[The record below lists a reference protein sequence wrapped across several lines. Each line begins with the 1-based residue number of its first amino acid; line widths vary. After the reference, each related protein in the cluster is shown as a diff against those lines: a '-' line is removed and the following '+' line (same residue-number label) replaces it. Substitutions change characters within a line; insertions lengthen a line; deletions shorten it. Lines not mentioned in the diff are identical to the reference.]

1 MKILL
6 ANKFNF
12 LGGGAD
18 KYFLDLA
25 DVLESKG
32 HEVIKFCMQHP
43 NNMPDKNE
51 KYFVSYVDIAQKGI
65 VNKLRYAGRIL
76 YSFEAKRKFNEL
88 VVKEKPDLIH
98 IHNIYHQISPS
109 ILSVA
114 KKHKIPVVMHLHD
127 YKLVSPNYSLFSQGQ
142 IDTSSVGG
150 HYIRCF
156 FNKGFNNSYLQSLLV
171 AKEMYL
177 HHKILKIYEK
187 NIDYYIAPS
196 EFMRNFVIKAGVP
209 DTKVIHIPYFVK
221 DIENDIANYEPG
233 EEFIFYGRLSEEKGI
248 AILLQAL
255 VLVPAACLK
264 IIGDGKQRPALE
276 KLAFE
281 LGLTKRVV
289 FTGALY
295 NQDLKKEICSSRAVI
310 VPSIWYEVFGL
321 VNVESAA
328 LGKLV
333 IASDIGGIKETV
345 IPEVSAWLFPAGDS
359 KVLASYMERA
369 ISEPEEV
376 SKAGQAGR
384 EFTLKH
390 FTSNVHWLLL
400 KSVYEKTLGR

>member
-25 DVLESKG
+25 NVLASKG

-43 NNMPDKNE
+43 KNLPDKNE
-51 KYFVSYVDIAQKGI
+51 HYFVSYVDIAQKGI

-76 YSFEAKRKFNEL
+76 YSFEAKRKFAEL
-88 VVKEKPDLIH
+88 LKKEKPDLIH

-114 KKHKIPVVMHLHD
+114 KKYNIPVVMHLHD
-127 YKLVSPNYSLFSQGQ
+127 YKLVSPNYSLFSNGQ

-150 HYIRCF
+150 HYGRSF
-156 FNKGFNNSYLQSLLV
+156 FKKSFNNSYLQSLLV

-177 HHKILKIYEK
+177 HHNILKIYER
-187 NIDYYIAPS
+187 NVNFYIAPS

-209 DTKVIHIPYFVK
+209 AHKVIHIPYFVAG
-221 DIENDIANYEPG
+221 IENDKPAYESG
-233 EEFIFYGRLSEEKGI
+233 EEFLFYGRLSEEKGVDV
-248 AILLQAL
+248 LLRAL
-255 VLVPAACLK
+255 TLVPVVRLK
-264 IIGDGKQRPALE
+264 IIGEGKQRAALE
-276 KLAFE
+276 KLASE
-281 LGLTKRVV
+281 LGVSERIKFL
-289 FTGALY
+289 GALY
-295 NQDLKKEICSSRAVI
+295 NEDLKKEIRSSRAVI

-321 VNVESAA
+321 VNVEAEA

-333 IASDIGGIKETV
+333 IASDIGGIKETM
-345 IPEVSAWLFPAGDS
+345 IPGISGWLFPTGD
-359 KVLASYMERA
+359 VNALAVDLQKAVSA
-369 ISEPEEV
+369 PGEV
-376 SKAGQAGR
+376 MKAGQAGR
-384 EFTLKH
+384 DFVLQH
-390 FTSNVHWLLL
+390 FTADIHWSLL
-400 KSVYEKTLGR
+400 KPLYEKILDR